1 MVSASSRPKS
11 NTSSD
16 AGAADIALLLQSK
29 AGLEPVT
36 TGLLELAERLRGLG
50 LITYRQSEYVCC
62 AFTEDEDFPYSNRT
76 CTGRLPIKATLD
88 ENANDYRCPDC
99 RRIVYPDRHNKRR
112 FQEVRVRV
120 LEDGVRAYVE
130 QSLAELGDGVR
141 AVDGTPHVWRI
152 DGGLA
157 GVYVCLADF
166 CDDQRVLS
174 VQWAQ
179 QNPTCYVAVN
189 PRAVERFIQ
198 VDWVPRVMLAD
209 LVAGTISL
217 ADKVRE
223 IGADGA
229 HRDLPPLATPVYSK
243 GAHRPE
249 VVAPEEQIPL
259 GLFVMELGEKTARIN
274 GMDMLDTRAT
284 TSHAILRELAK
295 AFLQDLLANKAP
307 QHFLCQ
313 TPSELAD
320 ALQKAAEKTDA
331 MDADQVRRTINRLQ
345 EAFEQR
351 LCKAGLTAEHDSII
365 QASPDTAKEGYRLNP
380 FKVAIRPLLPPK
392 TSK

>member
-1 MVSASSRPKS
+1 
-11 NTSSD
+11 
-16 AGAADIALLLQSK
+16 
-29 AGLEPVT
+29 
-36 TGLLELAERLRGLG
+36 
-50 LITYRQSEYVCC
+50 
-62 AFTEDEDFPYSNRT
+62 
-76 CTGRLPIKATLD
+76 LD
-88 ENANDYRCPDC
+88 ENAKDYRCPEC

-112 FQEVRVRV
+112 FREVRVRV

-130 QSLAELGDGVR
+130 QSLAGFGDGVH
-141 AVDGTPHVWRI
+141 AVDGIPHVWRVE
-152 DGGLA
+152 GGLA

-198 VDWVPRVMLAD
+198 VDWVPRIMLAG
-209 LVAGTISL
+209 LVAGTVNL
-217 ADKVRE
+217 ADKVQE
-223 IGADGA
+223 IGADGT
-229 HRDLPPLATPVYSK
+229 HRDLPPLATPAYSK

-249 VVAPEEQIPL
+249 VVTPEEHIPL

-274 GMDMLDTRAT
+274 GMDMLDTRAK
-284 TSHAILRELAK
+284 TSHAILHELAR
-295 AFLQDLLANKAP
+295 AFLQDLLANKVP
-307 QHFLCQ
+307 RDFLCQ

-320 ALQKAAEKTDA
+320 ALQKAPGKKDA

-345 EAFEQR
+345 DACEQR
-351 LCKAGLTAEHDSII
+351 LCKAGLVAEHDSII
-365 QASPDTAKEGYRLNP
+365 HASPDTAKEGYRLNP
-380 FKVAIRPLLPPK
+380 FKVAIRPPLPPK

>member
-1 MVSASSRPKS
+1 M
-11 NTSSD
+11 
-16 AGAADIALLLQSK
+16 
-29 AGLEPVT
+29 EPVT
-36 TGLLELAERLRGLG
+36 PGLLAVAERLRGLG
-50 LITYRQSEYVCC
+50 LITYRQGEYVCC
-62 AFTEDEDFPYSNRT
+62 AFTEDEDFPHSNRT

-88 ENANDYRCPDC
+88 ENAMDYRCPEC
-99 RRIVYPDRHNKRR
+99 RRIVYPNRHKKRR
-112 FQEVRVRV
+112 FQEVRVKI
-120 LEDGVRAYVE
+120 LEDGVRAYIE
-130 QSLAELGDGVR
+130 QLLAELGDDVR
-141 AVDGTPHVWRI
+141 TVDGIPHVWRI

-157 GVYVCLADF
+157 GIHVCLADF

-189 PRAVERFIQ
+189 PRAIERFIQ
-198 VDWVPRVMLAD
+198 VAWVPRIMLAD
-209 LVAGTISL
+209 LVVGTIRL

-223 IGADGA
+223 IGAKGTQC
-229 HRDLPPLATPVYSK
+229 DLPLLATPAYSK

-249 VVAPEEQIPL
+249 VVASEEHTPM
-259 GLFVMELGEKTARIN
+259 GLFVMEFGEKTVRIN
-274 GMDMLDTRAT
+274 GMDMLDTRART
-284 TSHAILRELAK
+284 GYAILGELAK
-295 AFLQDLLANKAP
+295 AFLQDLVANTAP

-320 ALQKAAEKTDA
+320 ALQEAADKKDA

-345 EAFEQR
+345 DAFEQR

-380 FKVAIRPLLPPK
+380 FRVAIRPLLPQKMPK
-392 TSK
+392 